1 MIHYLYN
8 NQHHEFSVS
17 TKQTLSTEE
26 QIDTFDYVEIKFYS
40 TKSTIKNLR
49 VQNCD
54 RKLTCKTKIN
64 IGLVSK
70 ILKNK
75 SETIANVK
83 IAKECRQ
90 LREYRILR
98 SIMKC

>member
-17 TKQTLSTEE
+17 TKKTLGTEE

-40 TKSTIKNLR
+40 TKSTTKNLR

-70 ILKNK
+70 TLKNK
-75 SETIANVK
+75 SETTANIK

-90 LREYRILR
+90 LREYRTLR